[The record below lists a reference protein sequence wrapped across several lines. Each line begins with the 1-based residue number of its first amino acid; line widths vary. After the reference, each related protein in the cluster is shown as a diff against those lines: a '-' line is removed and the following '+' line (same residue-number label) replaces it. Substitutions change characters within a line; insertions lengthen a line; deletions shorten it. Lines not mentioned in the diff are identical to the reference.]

1 MLSRGSPLA
10 FVQAAEEQVGPHVS
24 RLDVDESSDLMGCG
38 VVDESMAKIA
48 LEL

>member
-10 FVQAAEEQVGPHVS
+10 FVQGAEEPATATGSEAH
-24 RLDVDESSDLMGCG
+24 VDESSDLMGRG